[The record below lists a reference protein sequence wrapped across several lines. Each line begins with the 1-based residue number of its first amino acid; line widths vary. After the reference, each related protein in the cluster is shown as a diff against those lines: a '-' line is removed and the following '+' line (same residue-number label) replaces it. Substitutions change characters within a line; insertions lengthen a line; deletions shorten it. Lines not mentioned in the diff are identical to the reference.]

1 MGPRTTYFIATM
13 TPKFSFRLRSWA
25 NEYGSVFT
33 LKLGPANIVVLCDR
47 KAIHKLLVEKGANFS
62 DRPNTYVGHILT
74 NGDHVGLKLPP
85 DAMVKSAT
93 VTDHQR

>member
-1 MGPRTTYFIATM
+1 M

-93 VTDHQR
+93 LTDHQR